1 MIACPWMSVI
11 CYSKWVERNRKVRDF
26 FSKFGFTLN
35 IGASFLLL
43 LSYLAPFVP
52 PDTFWPFSFFGL
64 AFPYLM
70 LVNLIFLVIWVLYR
84 SKKLLL
90 PFILLILGYSNFINT
105 FQLIP
110 KSDSNERGIKVL
122 SYNVHSFRYDMGS
135 HQSNGPKVLAY
146 LKSTG
151 SQIICLQEAIL
162 PKGGALSPQG
172 IKDAL
177 PEINHFQLA
186 SMSSNSG
193 SITFS
198 KYPIINMGEIR
209 FHGSSNLVLFSD
221 IKINDNKTIRVYNCH
236 LQSYSIDPDDYSII
250 DSPGS
255 ESNSRQIK
263 EARKISYKLKIGFK
277 LRALQARI
285 VSDHIK
291 KSPYPVIV
299 CGDFND
305 TPVSYAY
312 RQVRGDLNDAFV
324 EAGWGISN
332 SYNGELPSFRI
343 DYILYDHKL
352 AAANYKRDRVPFS
365 DHFPVRCTLR
375 EE

>member
-1 MIACPWMSVI
+1 M
-11 CYSKWVERNRKVRDF
+11 KNF
-26 FSKFGFTLN
+26 FSEFGFTLN
-35 IGASFLLL
+35 IGVAFLLL

-52 PDTFWPFSFFGL
+52 PDIFWPLSFFGL
-64 AFPYLM
+64 AFPYLV
-70 LVNLIFLVIWVLYR
+70 LVNILFLVIWVIQR

-90 PFILLILGYSNFINT
+90 PLIVLILGFYNFTNT
-105 FQLIP
+105 FQFFP
-110 KSDSNERGIKVL
+110 RFETSNSGIKIL
-122 SYNVHSFRYDMGS
+122 SYNVHGFKYDLRT
-135 HQSNGPKVLAY
+135 HPTKNPKVLEY
-146 LKSTG
+146 FKSTG
-151 SQIICLQEAIL
+151 AEIICLQEAVM
-162 PKGGALSPQG
+162 PKKGPFSSQG
-172 IKDAL
+172 IKDVL

-186 SMSSNSG
+186 STSSYGG

-209 FHGSSNLVLFSD
+209 FPGSSNLVLFSD
-221 IKINDNKTIRVYNCH
+221 IQISNKKIIRVYNCH

-250 DSPGS
+250 DSLGTG
-255 ESNSRQIK
+255 SNSKQIK

-277 LRALQARI
+277 IRAIQSRKIA
-285 VSDHIK
+285 DHIS

-312 RQVRGDLNDAFV
+312 RQVRGDLKDAFV

-343 DYILYDHKL
+343 DYILFDKKFV
-352 AAANYKRDRVPFS
+352 AGNYQRDRVPFS
-365 DHFPVRCTLR
+365 DHFPVRCQLKTD
-375 EE
+375 